1 MENWTEAWIIAGFAM
16 YLGGAAAC
24 TIGSGWIWRKG
35 DRDRP
40 DRQAVIAALAITAT
54 WCVIVAAF
62 GPLSFWSSAA
72 EVVRNLAWLHVLYCL
87 FAHDGRHETLRPI
100 RPVMLALGFVEG
112 LQIVLIIVGARYAI
126 TTELQFLVF
135 QMSAMFHVM
144 VSVGAL
150 VLLHNLYVGATQS
163 IRTILRWT
171 AAALAAMWSFDLNFY
186 TVAYLGS
193 ELPLEL
199 AAIRGLVVASMTI
212 PLAIGSTRS
221 AAQIRLRPSR
231 KVAFQTLSLL
241 VIGAYLLLMVGIAQS
256 LSMLGGDVGRL
267 TQVGFTFAATVVAL
281 LWLPSHRLRGWVRVT
296 AIKHLF
302 QHRYDY
308 RAEWLRFTQ
317 TIGKNDG
324 LSDAVQNQNVQ
335 SQTLPGQTLQERI
348 VKSMADITDSPSGL
362 LLLTGEGNSLEL
374 ASRWNWKNAAVP
386 AADPIPHDLAN
397 LFESRGF
404 ILDLDDIRA
413 GKDWHGEAVLLPDW
427 LRDEQA
433 AWAIVPL
440 LHFDRLIGVIVLS
453 RPAEPRRL
461 DWEDFDLLRVVGQQ
475 LASYLAEQAGQ
486 ASLMESARF
495 DEFNRRIAFVMH
507 DIKNLASQLSL
518 LSRNAERHAD
528 NPDFR
533 ADMLVT
539 LKNSADKLNGLLARL
554 NRYGTNGSEK
564 REPIDLF
571 RVVKQVMDQYEAVHP
586 LSLVR
591 SESSKVIANAEGL
604 EQALVHLVQNA
615 IDASDDSSAVSLDIS
630 SDGVRGRIEVI
641 DSGSGMSAE
650 FIRDGLFKP
659 FVSSKNAGFGIG
671 AFEAR
676 EMIRAMGGRLD
687 VESREGLGTRFAIS
701 FPLAAAEAYL
711 NDTHSQQQIEAA

>member
-1 MENWTEAWIIAGFAM
+1 MESWVEAWIIGGFAM
-16 YLGGAAAC
+16 YLGGAATCAV
-24 TIGSGWIWRKG
+24 GAGWIWRKG
-35 DRDRP
+35 DKDRP
-40 DRQAVIAALAITAT
+40 DRTAILAALVITAG
-54 WCVIVAAF
+54 WCVMVAAF
-62 GPLSFWSSAA
+62 GANSPWASLA
-72 EVVRNLAWLHVLYCL
+72 EVARNLAWLLVLYRL
-87 FAHDGRHETLRPI
+87 FANDGRHETLRPI
-100 RPVMLALGFVEG
+100 RPVVIALAFVEC
-112 LQIVLIIVGARYAI
+112 LQLVLIVVEARFAI
-126 TTELQFLVF
+126 TPELKLLTF
-135 QMSAMFHVM
+135 QMCAMFHLM

-163 IRTILRWT
+163 VRSVLRWT

-186 TVAYLGS
+186 TVAYLGGS
-193 ELPLEL
+193 LPLEL

-221 AAQIRLRPSR
+221 AATIRLRPSR

-241 VIGAYLLLMVGIAQS
+241 VIGAYLMVMVGIAQS
-256 LSMLGGDVGRL
+256 LAMLGGDLGRL

-317 TIGKNDG
+317 TIGKSDG
-324 LSDAVQNQNVQ
+324 SSQ
-335 SQTLPGQTLQERI
+335 SLQERI

-362 LLLTGEGNSLEL
+362 LLLTGESGSLEL
-374 ASRWNWKNAAVP
+374 ASRWNWKDISVP
-386 AADPIPHDLAN
+386 AADPVPADLAN

-413 GKDWHGEAVLLPDW
+413 GKDWHGEAVFLPDW
-427 LRDEQA
+427 LREEQQ
-433 AWAIVPL
+433 AWALVPL
-440 LHFDRLIGVIVLS
+440 QHFDRLIGVIILS

-486 ASLMESARF
+486 AALMESARF

-507 DIKNLASQLSL
+507 DIKNLASQLAL

-528 NPDFR
+528 NPEFR

-539 LKNSADKLNGLLARL
+539 LKNSAEKLNGLLARL
-554 NRYGTNGSEK
+554 NRYGASGSEK
-564 REPIDLF
+564 REPVDLL
-571 RVVKQVMDQYEAVHP
+571 RVVRQVTDQYEAVHP
-586 LSLVR
+586 ISILR
-591 SESSKVIANAEGL
+591 TENSKVLADAEGL

-615 IDASDDSSAVSLDIS
+615 VDASDAASPVSFDITC
-630 SDGVRGRIEVI
+630 DGVRGAVEIADV
-641 DSGSGMSAE
+641 GHGMTAE

-659 FVSSKNAGFGIG
+659 FVSSKNSGFGIG

-687 VESREGLGTRFAIS
+687 VDSREGLGTRFTVS
-701 FPLAAAEAYL
+701 FPLAAAAEHL
-711 NDTHSQQQIEAA
+711 SSHTSPQHSEAA